1 MNCCQRPKAEGN
13 SSSKGPTDH
22 LLPENPDN
30 NCFVIPH
37 FLELCSMMNGQAPD
51 KMNHYTT
58 QNVITFFFFLSL
70 MNHFS
75 RQNTNAIAYKIT
87 DFFFFKPHSR
97 YCQQKFLKTIF
108 SSRPRTFFF
117 RRSSNDCSIAP
128 RYSFSIFYAV
138 LKIFFVFLLSLS
150 SRIIFIQGSKLTL
163 VRWPVASGFPVGP
176 VESVLHWPGWPVK
189 FQNPTSELTW
199 ISVNFSY
206 GHSFFIF
213 RLTGAPT
220 PYFQY

>member
-13 SSSKGPTDH
+13 SSSEGPTDH

-51 KMNHYTT
+51 KMIHYTT

-97 YCQQKFLKTIF
+97 YCQQKFLKTMHIF
-108 SSRPRTFFF
+108 VTPTDVFFSPIVKRLFNRPE
-117 RRSSNDCSIAP
+117 
-128 RYSFSIFYAV
+128 
-138 LKIFFVFLLSLS
+138 
-150 SRIIFIQGSKLTL
+150 TL
-163 VRWPVASGFPVGP
+163 VQYILCRLDNIFCVLTVPVIKNYIYFLFRSASNHLLGVRNDRRH
-176 VESVLHWPGWPVK
+176 L
-189 FQNPTSELTW
+189 
-199 ISVNFSY
+199 
-206 GHSFFIF
+206 
-213 RLTGAPT
+213 
-220 PYFQY
+220 